1 MQLIQKYITLSLF
14 VFGAFATLS
23 AQSVQ
28 VKASPVITQME
39 SRFVQRNKAQLVTE
53 GWRVQILATTD
64 RQNLETVR
72 QNFQYQYPN
81 VLVDWVHS
89 KPYYK
94 LRAGAFQTKLEAMR
108 LKHILERDFE
118 GLYLVRDEAINRRD
132 LLNTF

>member
-1 MQLIQKYITLSLF
+1 MQ
-14 VFGAFATLS
+14 

-28 VKASPVITQME
+28 VKASAVITQME
-39 SRFVQRNKAQLVTE
+39 SRFVQRNKSQLTSE

-64 RQNLETVR
+64 RQNMETVR
-72 QNFQYQYPN
+72 QNVQYQYPN

-108 LKHILERDFE
+108 LKHVLEQDFD

-132 LLNTF
+132 ILNTF

>member
-1 MQLIQKYITLSLF
+1 MRKLIFLTLFL
-14 VFGAFATLS
+14 VLGAGAALQ

-28 VKASPVITQME
+28 VKASAVITQME
-39 SRFVQRNKAQLVTE
+39 SRFVQRNKSQLTSE

-64 RQNLETVR
+64 RQNMETVR
-72 QNFQYQYPN
+72 QNVQYQYPN

-108 LKHILERDFE
+108 LKHVLEQDFD

-132 LLNTF
+132 ILNTF

>member
-1 MQLIQKYITLSLF
+1 MLF
-14 VFGAFATLS
+14 LVLGAGAALH

-28 VKASPVITQME
+28 VKASAVITQME
-39 SRFVQRNKAQLVTE
+39 SRFVQRNKSQLTSE

-64 RQNLETVR
+64 RQNMETVR

-81 VLVDWVHS
+81 VLIDWVHS

-108 LKHILERDFE
+108 LKHVLEQDFD

-132 LLNTF
+132 ILNTF

>member
-1 MQLIQKYITLSLF
+1 MRKLIFLTLFL
-14 VFGAFATLS
+14 VLGAGAALQ

-28 VKASPVITQME
+28 VKASAVITQME
-39 SRFVQRNKAQLVTE
+39 SRFVQRNKSQLTSE

-64 RQNLETVR
+64 RQNMETVR

-81 VLVDWVHS
+81 VLIDWVHS

-108 LKHILERDFE
+108 LKHVLEQDFD

-132 LLNTF
+132 ILNTF